1 MSVINNPDLVE
12 LIVSVIIK
20 SFLIMLV
27 ILTITLFARRESAT
41 VRHLFLSTAIIILL
55 FLPIYALSIPSWNLN
70 IFSNPNYRSY
80 QTSSISQEKVNEE
93 DLRSGNISVEDEI
106 KSLNGGALE
115 IQSKSIQRLYNKI
128 LIIWL
133 IGTMGLVLWLIGGRI
148 YSYSM
153 FSKATKL
160 TDPNL
165 IDKISKAKQIMSLN
179 KDIEILQSNRVKIP
193 VITGLFKFK
202 LILPETINHWNED
215 RFGAVLYHELAH
227 IKRND
232 VLLQFLAQL
241 TCTLYWFNPLT
252 WIIERNLLIERE
264 RACDN
269 VVLQLNV
276 KPSDYAE
283 YLMETSEDLGTTHR
297 NKWSFTGM
305 AEGTDFKDRILSI
318 LDPNA
323 RRNHKKLNSYIKTI
337 ILILILLPL
346 LALTPWTPYTYPSL
360 GTEPIELENYSS
372 DESYLIIQEGP
383 IEYVKPDIQDKRFE
397 ELLATLQSGSS
408 SEREHA
414 ATDLGKMGIAAA
426 VEPLI
431 KVLEN
436 DEEPGVREHVVSALG
451 ELGDIRAYN
460 SILNSLKN
468 DKNMRVQQHAVVAL
482 GKLRDNR
489 AYSPILKI
497 IEDGKDEILKAEAIA
512 AIGFLPDKRV
522 SAILYEYLDDKN
534 PNFRLHAIHGLMYQG
549 VKESI
554 TKLNLMLNDPDKNV
568 RSAAAM
574 AIDQIRTS
582 N

>member
-106 KSLNGGALE
+106 KSLNGGAME

-193 VITGLFKFK
+193 VITGLFKSK

-323 RRNHKKLNSYIKTI
+323 RRNHKKLNSYMKTI

-397 ELLATLQSGSS
+397 ELVATLQSGSS

-522 SAILYEYLDDKN
+522 SAILFEYLDDKN